1 MTQNQYFSELTL
13 RLRQAGFTVLPQE
26 DGLLPV
32 GWDGRPLCL
41 ITSGSSV
48 RYRQEDIEGPDR
60 ELACQRAIDLAAITA
75 EYVALLAEAP
85 DLKANGLGDSY
96 QLLAD
101 FNGAVLAGH
110 PTQYGVEFVTWEW
123 SYGKSGLWQGHYFG
137 NNYAQAKQDFAVRAG
152 LISRAQLFTPEE
164 LTELYRAADFLLDEG
179 PEPGAEQL
187 KAIQASR
194 TKIEYTVPDL
204 QSRLEQIQ
212 EQGLQMEGMT

>member
-13 RLRQAGFTVLPQE
+13 RLRQAGFTVPPQA

-32 GWDGRPLCL
+32 EWDGRPLCL
-41 ITSGSSV
+41 ITSDGSV
-48 RYRQEDIEGPDR
+48 RYRPEDIEGPDR

-75 EYVALLAEAP
+75 EYVDLLAEAP
-85 DLKANGLGDSY
+85 ELKADGLGDGY
-96 QLLAD
+96 LLLAD

-110 PTQYGVEFVTWEW
+110 PTRYGTQFVTWVW
-123 SYGKSGLWQGHYFG
+123 SYDQRGLIHGHYYEDDFQG
-137 NNYAQAKQDFAVRAG
+137 AKQDFAVRSG

-164 LTELYRAADFLLDEG
+164 LTEMYRATDFLLDKG
-179 PEPGAEQL
+179 PEPGVERL
-187 KAIQASR
+187 KAIQEAR

-212 EQGLQMEGMT
+212 KQGPQMDM